1 MAAPINNCVLIIH
14 IMILSASQLNVHT
27 CVVDVRVFG
36 GCTIS
41 EIHPKF
47 QILFFPIE
55 TAEKAQK
62 LTLTVLN
69 RTNGSLTKIGR

>member
-14 IMILSASQLNVHT
+14 MILSASQLNVHT
-27 CVVDVRVFG
+27 CVVDVRVCG

-47 QILFFPIE
+47 QILFFLIE

-69 RTNGSLTKIGR
+69 RTNGSLTKVGR

>member
-14 IMILSASQLNVHT
+14 MILSASQLNVHT
-27 CVVDVRVFG
+27 CVVDVRVCG

-47 QILFFPIE
+47 QILFFSDRDCRKSPKID
-55 TAEKAQK
+55 
-62 LTLTVLN
+62 LN
-69 RTNGSLTKIGR
+69 RFKQDKRFFD